1 MAKKKLVTDS
11 EIEESRQSES
21 IYESNS
27 GKKKIAV
34 NRDKKKQ
41 NMKSGNKSSKNSAK
55 KNNKNKT
62 SNTKNK
68 NKNRNNN
75 SNKKSNKDDSED
87 ENRDLDDKILPGQ
100 KYPTPPKGDP
110 VRAFYES
117 MLKQKPDSLMA
128 LKHCLE
134 FGCLTRHEAESAI
147 KRLNKIKK

>member
-11 EIEESRQSES
+11 EMEESKQSES
-21 IYESNS
+21 IYEDNK
-27 GKKKIAV
+27 GKKKVAV

-41 NMKSGNKSSKNSAK
+41 NMKSENKSSKNSAK

-62 SNTKNK
+62 SNTK

-117 MLKQKPDSLMA
+117 MLKQKPDSMMA

-134 FGCLTRHEAESAI
+134 FGCLSRHEAEIAI